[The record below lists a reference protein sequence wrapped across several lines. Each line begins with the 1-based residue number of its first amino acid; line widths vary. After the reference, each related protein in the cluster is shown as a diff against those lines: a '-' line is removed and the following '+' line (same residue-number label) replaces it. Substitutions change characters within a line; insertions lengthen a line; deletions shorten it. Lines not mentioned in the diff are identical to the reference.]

1 MRIIWIYLNLIFWT
15 LLFGLSS
22 FFVILLT
29 GKKENFKFFG
39 VIWGK
44 TLSFIFNIKLIV
56 KGKHN
61 LQDRNYIFASNH
73 ASLIDIPLLLI
84 AVNRYTVFI
93 AKSELSKIPIFKS
106 ILDRAGFIFVDRK
119 NNDSAVKSMNN
130 LMEDIKKIPRSV
142 AIFPEGTRTNDV
154 NLLPFKKGAAIFAI
168 NTDIPV
174 VPVAISGTYSW
185 SKKKLFDI
193 SQSVISFEFG
203 EPIITENYSFNDRD
217 YLTEKIKRS
226 SFKKERPNDRGS
238 GVLLL

>member
-22 FFVILLT
+22 FFTILLT

-61 LQDRNYIFASNH
+61 LQDRNYIFAANH

-142 AIFPEGTRTNDV
+142 AIFPEGTRTSDG
-154 NLLPFKKGAAIFAI
+154 NLLPFKKGAAILAI

-174 VPVAISGTYSW
+174 IPVAISGTYSW

-203 EPIITENYSFNDRD
+203 EPITTENYSFDDRD
-217 YLTEKIKRS
+217 YLTEKIKTNI
-226 SFKKERPNDRGS
+226 KNMKID
-238 GVLLL
+238 

>member
-22 FFVILLT
+22 FFAILLT

-44 TLSFIFNIKLIV
+44 TLSFIFNIKLKV

-142 AIFPEGTRTNDV
+142 AIFPEGTRTSDG

-217 YLTEKIKRS
+217 YLTEKIKTNI
-226 SFKKERPNDRGS
+226 KNMKID
-238 GVLLL
+238 

>member
-22 FFVILLT
+22 FFTILLT

-61 LQDRNYIFASNH
+61 LQDRNYIFAANH

-106 ILDRAGFIFVDRK
+106 ILDMAGFIFVDRK
-119 NNDSAVKSMNN
+119 NNDNAVKSMNN
-130 LMEDIKKIPRSV
+130 LMDDIKKIPRSV
-142 AIFPEGTRTNDV
+142 AIFPEGTRTRDGE
-154 NLLPFKKGAAIFAI
+154 LLPFKKGAAIFAI

-174 VPVAISGTYSW
+174 IPVAISGTFSW
-185 SKKKLFDI
+185 SKKKLFDM

-203 EPIITENYSFNDRD
+203 EPIVTENYSFDDRD
-217 YLTEKIKRS
+217 HLTERIKTNIKNMKI
-226 SFKKERPNDRGS
+226 D
-238 GVLLL
+238 

>member
-22 FFVILLT
+22 FFAIILT

-44 TLSFIFNIKLIV
+44 TLSFIFNIKLLV

-61 LQDRNYIFASNH
+61 LQNRNYIFASNH

-142 AIFPEGTRTNDV
+142 AIFPEGTRTSDGK
-154 NLLPFKKGAAIFAI
+154 LLPFKKGAAIFAI
-168 NTDIPV
+168 NTNIPV
-174 VPVAISGTYSW
+174 IPVAISGTYSW

-203 EPIITENYSFNDRD
+203 EPITTENYSFDDRD
-217 YLTEKIKRS
+217 YLTEKIKTNI
-226 SFKKERPNDRGS
+226 KNMKID
-238 GVLLL
+238 

>member
-1 MRIIWIYLNLIFWT
+1 LRIIWIYLNLIFWT

-22 FFVILLT
+22 FFTILLT
-29 GKKENFKFFG
+29 GNKENFKFFG

-44 TLSFIFNIKLIV
+44 TLSFIFNIKLVV
-56 KGKHN
+56 KGKRN
-61 LQDRNYIFASNH
+61 LQNRNYVFASNH

-142 AIFPEGTRTNDV
+142 AIFPEGTRTSDG

-203 EPIITENYSFNDRD
+203 EPITTENYSFDDRD
-217 YLTEKIKRS
+217 YLTEKIKTNI
-226 SFKKERPNDRGS
+226 KNMKID
-238 GVLLL
+238 

>member
-22 FFVILLT
+22 FFTILFT

-44 TLSFIFNIKLIV
+44 TLSFIFNIKLIE

-61 LQDRNYIFASNH
+61 LQDRNYIFAANH

-93 AKSELSKIPIFKS
+93 AKSELNKIPIFKS
-106 ILDRAGFIFVDRK
+106 ILDMAGFIFVDRK
-119 NNDSAVKSMNN
+119 INDNAVKSMNN
-130 LMEDIKKIPRSV
+130 LMDDIKKIPRSV
-142 AIFPEGTRTNDV
+142 AIFPEGTRTSDGE
-154 NLLPFKKGAAIFAI
+154 LLPFKKGAAIFAI

-174 VPVAISGTYSW
+174 VPVAISGTFSW
-185 SKKKLFDI
+185 SKKKLFDM

-203 EPIITENYSFNDRD
+203 EPIVTENYSFDDRD
-217 YLTEKIKRS
+217 HLNERIKTKIKNM
-226 SFKKERPNDRGS
+226 KID
-238 GVLLL
+238 

>member
-22 FFVILLT
+22 FFTILLT

-39 VIWGK
+39 LIWGK
-44 TLSFIFNIKLIV
+44 TLSFIFNIKLVV

-61 LQDRNYIFASNH
+61 LQNRNYVFASNH
-73 ASLIDIPLLLI
+73 ASLIDIPLLLV

-142 AIFPEGTRTNDV
+142 AIFPEGTRTSDGE
-154 NLLPFKKGAAIFAI
+154 LLPFKKGAAIFAI

-174 VPVAISGTYSW
+174 IPVAISGTYSW

-203 EPIITENYSFNDRD
+203 EPITTENYSFDDRD
-217 YLTEKIKRS
+217 YLTEKIKTNI
-226 SFKKERPNDRGS
+226 KNMKID
-238 GVLLL
+238 

>member
-1 MRIIWIYLNLIFWT
+1 LRIIWIYLNLIFWT

-22 FFVILLT
+22 FFTILLT

-44 TLSFIFNIKLIV
+44 TLSSIFNIKLIV

-61 LQDRNYIFASNH
+61 LQDRNYIFAANH

-106 ILDRAGFIFVDRK
+106 ILDMAGFIFVDRK
-119 NNDSAVKSMNN
+119 NNDNAVKSMNN
-130 LMEDIKKIPRSV
+130 LMDDIKKIPRSV
-142 AIFPEGTRTNDV
+142 AIFPEGTRTSDGE
-154 NLLPFKKGAAIFAI
+154 LLSFKKGAAIFAI

-174 VPVAISGTYSW
+174 IPVAISGTFSW
-185 SKKKLFDI
+185 SKKKLFDM

-203 EPIITENYSFNDRD
+203 EPIVTENYSFDDRD
-217 YLTEKIKRS
+217 HLTERIKTKIKNM
-226 SFKKERPNDRGS
+226 KID
-238 GVLLL
+238 

>member
-22 FFVILLT
+22 FFAILLT

-56 KGKHN
+56 KGNHN
-61 LQDRNYIFASNH
+61 LQDRNYIFAANH

-142 AIFPEGTRTNDV
+142 AIFPEGTRTSDG

-203 EPIITENYSFNDRD
+203 EPITTENYSFDDRD
-217 YLTEKIKRS
+217 YLTEKIKTNI
-226 SFKKERPNDRGS
+226 KNMKID
-238 GVLLL
+238 

>member
-1 MRIIWIYLNLIFWT
+1 LRIIWIYLNLIFWT

-22 FFVILLT
+22 FFTILLT

-106 ILDRAGFIFVDRK
+106 ILDMAGFIFVDRK
-119 NNDSAVKSMNN
+119 NNDNAVKSMNN
-130 LMEDIKKIPRSV
+130 LMDDIKKIPRSV
-142 AIFPEGTRTNDV
+142 AIFPEGTRTGDGD
-154 NLLPFKKGAAIFAI
+154 LLPFKKGAAIFAI

-174 VPVAISGTYSW
+174 IPVAISGTYSW

-203 EPIITENYSFNDRD
+203 EPIVTENYSFDDRD
-217 YLTEKIKRS
+217 HFTERIKTNIKNMKI
-226 SFKKERPNDRGS
+226 D
-238 GVLLL
+238 

>member
-22 FFVILLT
+22 FFTILLT
-29 GKKENFKFFG
+29 GNKENFKFFG

-44 TLSFIFNIKLIV
+44 TLSFIFNIKLVV

-61 LQDRNYIFASNH
+61 LQNRNYVFVSNH

-84 AVNRYTVFI
+84 AVNRFTVFI

-142 AIFPEGTRTNDV
+142 AIFPEGTRTSDG

-193 SQSVISFEFG
+193 SQSVINFEFG
-203 EPIITENYSFNDRD
+203 EPITTENYSFDDRD
-217 YLTEKIKRS
+217 YLTEKIKANI
-226 SFKKERPNDRGS
+226 KNMKID
-238 GVLLL
+238 

>member
-22 FFVILLT
+22 FFTILLT
-29 GKKENFKFFG
+29 GKKEKFKFFG
-39 VIWGK
+39 EIWGK

-130 LMEDIKKIPRSV
+130 LIDDIKKIPRSV
-142 AIFPEGTRTNDV
+142 AIFPEGTRTSDGE
-154 NLLPFKKGAAIFAI
+154 LLPFKKGAAIFAI

-174 VPVAISGTYSW
+174 IPVAISGTYSW

-203 EPIITENYSFNDRD
+203 EPITTENYSFDDRD
-217 YLTEKIKRS
+217 YLTEKIKTNI
-226 SFKKERPNDRGS
+226 KNMKID
-238 GVLLL
+238 

>member
-22 FFVILLT
+22 FFAILLT

-130 LMEDIKKIPRSV
+130 LMDNMKKIPRSV
-142 AIFPEGTRTNDV
+142 AIFPEGTRTSNGE
-154 NLLPFKKGAAIFAI
+154 LLPFKKGAAIFAI

-217 YLTEKIKRS
+217 YLTEKIKTNI
-226 SFKKERPNDRGS
+226 KNMKID
-238 GVLLL
+238 

>member
-1 MRIIWIYLNLIFWT
+1 LRIIWIYLNLIFWT

-22 FFVILLT
+22 FFIILLT

-61 LQDRNYIFASNH
+61 LQDRNYIFAANH

-142 AIFPEGTRTNDV
+142 AIFPEGTRTSDG

-217 YLTEKIKRS
+217 YLTEKIKTNI
-226 SFKKERPNDRGS
+226 KNMKID
-238 GVLLL
+238 

>member
-22 FFVILLT
+22 FFTILLT

-44 TLSFIFNIKLIV
+44 TLSFIFNIKLVV

-61 LQDRNYIFASNH
+61 LQNRNYVFASNH

-130 LMEDIKKIPRSV
+130 LIEDIKKIPRSV
-142 AIFPEGTRTNDV
+142 AIFPEGTRTSDGE
-154 NLLPFKKGAAIFAI
+154 LLPFKKGAAIFAI

-203 EPIITENYSFNDRD
+203 EPITTENYSFDDRD
-217 YLTEKIKRS
+217 YLTEKIKTNI
-226 SFKKERPNDRGS
+226 KNMKID
-238 GVLLL
+238 

>member
-22 FFVILLT
+22 FFTILLT
-29 GKKENFKFFG
+29 GNKENFKFFG

-44 TLSFIFNIKLIV
+44 TLSFIFNIKLVV

-61 LQDRNYIFASNH
+61 LQNRNYVFVSNH

-142 AIFPEGTRTNDV
+142 AIFPEGTRTSDG

-193 SQSVISFEFG
+193 SQSVISFELG
-203 EPIITENYSFNDRD
+203 EPITTENYSFDDRD
-217 YLTEKIKRS
+217 YLTEKIKTNI
-226 SFKKERPNDRGS
+226 KNMKID
-238 GVLLL
+238 

>member
-1 MRIIWIYLNLIFWT
+1 MNLIFWT

-22 FFVILLT
+22 FFTILLT

-44 TLSFIFNIKLIV
+44 TLSFIFNIKLVV

-61 LQDRNYIFASNH
+61 LQNRNYVFASNH

-106 ILDRAGFIFVDRK
+106 ILDMAGFIFVDRK
-119 NNDSAVKSMNN
+119 NNDNAVKSMNN
-130 LMEDIKKIPRSV
+130 LMDDIKKIPRSV
-142 AIFPEGTRTNDV
+142 AIFPEGTRTSDGE
-154 NLLPFKKGAAIFAI
+154 LLPFKKGAAIFAI

-174 VPVAISGTYSW
+174 IPVAISGTYSW

-203 EPIITENYSFNDRD
+203 EPITTENYSFDDRD
-217 YLTEKIKRS
+217 YLTEKIKANI
-226 SFKKERPNDRGS
+226 KNMKID
-238 GVLLL
+238 

>member
-22 FFVILLT
+22 FFTILLT

-93 AKSELSKIPIFKS
+93 AKSELSKIPVFKS

-142 AIFPEGTRTNDV
+142 AIFPEGTRTSDG

-168 NTDIPV
+168 NTDIPL

-217 YLTEKIKRS
+217 YLTEKIKTNI
-226 SFKKERPNDRGS
+226 KNMKID
-238 GVLLL
+238 

>member
-22 FFVILLT
+22 FFTILLT

-44 TLSFIFNIKLIV
+44 TLSFIFNIKLVV

-61 LQDRNYIFASNH
+61 LQNRNYIFASNH

-106 ILDRAGFIFVDRK
+106 ILDMAGFIFVDRK
-119 NNDSAVKSMNN
+119 NNDNAVKSMNN

-142 AIFPEGTRTNDV
+142 AIFPEGTRTSDG

-174 VPVAISGTYSW
+174 IPVAISGTYSW

-203 EPIITENYSFNDRD
+203 EPITTENYSFDDRD
-217 YLTEKIKRS
+217 YLTEKIKTNI
-226 SFKKERPNDRGS
+226 KNMKID
-238 GVLLL
+238 

>member
-22 FFVILLT
+22 FFTILFT

-44 TLSFIFNIKLIV
+44 TLSFIFNIKLVV

-61 LQDRNYIFASNH
+61 LQNRNYVFASNH

-142 AIFPEGTRTNDV
+142 AIFPEGTRTSDG

-193 SQSVISFEFG
+193 SQSVINFEFG
-203 EPIITENYSFNDRD
+203 EPITTKNYSFDDRD
-217 YLTEKIKRS
+217 YLTEKIKTNI
-226 SFKKERPNDRGS
+226 KNMKID
-238 GVLLL
+238 

>member
-15 LLFGLSS
+15 LFFGLSS
-22 FFVILLT
+22 FFTILLT
-29 GKKENFKFFG
+29 GNKENFKFFG

-44 TLSFIFNIKLIV
+44 TLSFIFNIKLVV

-130 LMEDIKKIPRSV
+130 LMHDIKKIPRSV
-142 AIFPEGTRTNDV
+142 AIFPEGTRTSDGV
-154 NLLPFKKGAAIFAI
+154 LLPFKKGAAIFAI
-168 NTDIPV
+168 NTDIPII
-174 VPVAISGTYSW
+174 PVAISGSYSW

-203 EPIITENYSFNDRD
+203 EPITTENYSFDDRD
-217 YLTEKIKRS
+217 YLTEKIKTNI
-226 SFKKERPNDRGS
+226 KNMKID
-238 GVLLL
+238 

>member
-22 FFVILLT
+22 FFTILLT

-61 LQDRNYIFASNH
+61 LQDRNYIFAANH

-106 ILDRAGFIFVDRK
+106 ILDMAGFIFVDRK
-119 NNDSAVKSMNN
+119 NNDNAVKSMNN
-130 LMEDIKKIPRSV
+130 LMDDIKKIPRSV
-142 AIFPEGTRTNDV
+142 AIFPEGTRTRDGE
-154 NLLPFKKGAAIFAI
+154 LLPFKKGAAIFAI

-174 VPVAISGTYSW
+174 IPVAISGTFSW
-185 SKKKLFDI
+185 SKKKLFDM

-203 EPIITENYSFNDRD
+203 EPITTENYSFDDRD
-217 YLTEKIKRS
+217 YLTEKIKANI
-226 SFKKERPNDRGS
+226 KNMKID
-238 GVLLL
+238 

>member
-22 FFVILLT
+22 FFTILLT

-106 ILDRAGFIFVDRK
+106 ILDMAGFIFVDRK
-119 NNDSAVKSMNN
+119 NNDNAVKSMNN
-130 LMEDIKKIPRSV
+130 LMDDIKKIPRSV
-142 AIFPEGTRTNDV
+142 AIFPEGTRTIDGE
-154 NLLPFKKGAAIFAI
+154 LLPFKKGAAIFAI

-174 VPVAISGTYSW
+174 IPVAISGTFSW
-185 SKKKLFDI
+185 SKKKLFDM

-203 EPIITENYSFNDRD
+203 EPIVTENYSFDDRD
-217 YLTEKIKRS
+217 HLNERIKTKIKNM
-226 SFKKERPNDRGS
+226 KID
-238 GVLLL
+238 

>member
-1 MRIIWIYLNLIFWT
+1 LRIIWIYLNLIFWT
-15 LLFGLSS
+15 LFFGLSS
-22 FFVILLT
+22 FFTILLT

-44 TLSFIFNIKLIV
+44 TLSFIFNIKLVV

-130 LMEDIKKIPRSV
+130 LMDDIKKIPRSV
-142 AIFPEGTRTNDV
+142 AIFPEGTRTSDGE
-154 NLLPFKKGAAIFAI
+154 LLPFKKGAAIFAI
-168 NTDIPV
+168 NTNIPV
-174 VPVAISGTYSW
+174 IPVAISGTYSW

-203 EPIITENYSFNDRD
+203 EPITTENYSFDDRD
-217 YLTEKIKRS
+217 YLTDKIKTNI
-226 SFKKERPNDRGS
+226 KNMKID
-238 GVLLL
+238 

>member
-22 FFVILLT
+22 FFTILLT

-44 TLSFIFNIKLIV
+44 TLSFIFNIKLVV

-61 LQDRNYIFASNH
+61 LQNRNYVFASNH

-130 LMEDIKKIPRSV
+130 LIEDIKKIPRSV
-142 AIFPEGTRTNDV
+142 AIFPEGTRTSDG

-203 EPIITENYSFNDRD
+203 EPITTENYSFDDRD
-217 YLTEKIKRS
+217 YLTKKIKTNI
-226 SFKKERPNDRGS
+226 KNMKID
-238 GVLLL
+238 

>member
-22 FFVILLT
+22 FFTILLT

-106 ILDRAGFIFVDRK
+106 ILDMAGFIFVDRK
-119 NNDSAVKSMNN
+119 NNDNAVKSMNN
-130 LMEDIKKIPRSV
+130 LMDDIKKIPRSV
-142 AIFPEGTRTNDV
+142 AIFPEGTRTRDGE
-154 NLLPFKKGAAIFAI
+154 LLPFKKGAAIFAI

-174 VPVAISGTYSW
+174 IPVAISGTFSW
-185 SKKKLFDI
+185 SKKKLFDM

-203 EPIITENYSFNDRD
+203 EPIVTENYSFDDRD
-217 YLTEKIKRS
+217 HLNERIKTKIKNM
-226 SFKKERPNDRGS
+226 KID
-238 GVLLL
+238 

>member
-22 FFVILLT
+22 FFTILLT
-29 GKKENFKFFG
+29 GNKENFKFFG

-44 TLSFIFNIKLIV
+44 TLSFIFNIKLVV

-61 LQDRNYIFASNH
+61 LQNRNYVFASNH

-142 AIFPEGTRTNDV
+142 AIFPEGTRTSDG

-203 EPIITENYSFNDRD
+203 EPITTENYSFDDRD
-217 YLTEKIKRS
+217 YLTEKIKTNI
-226 SFKKERPNDRGS
+226 KNMKID
-238 GVLLL
+238 

>member
-22 FFVILLT
+22 FFTILLT

-56 KGKHN
+56 KGNHN
-61 LQDRNYIFASNH
+61 LQDRNYIFAANH

-130 LMEDIKKIPRSV
+130 LMDDIKKIPRSV
-142 AIFPEGTRTNDV
+142 AIFPEGTRTSDG

-174 VPVAISGTYSW
+174 IPVAISGTYSW

-203 EPIITENYSFNDRD
+203 EPIVTENYSFDDRD
-217 YLTEKIKRS
+217 YLTEKIKTNI
-226 SFKKERPNDRGS
+226 KNMKID
-238 GVLLL
+238 

>member
-22 FFVILLT
+22 FFTILLT

-61 LQDRNYIFASNH
+61 LQDRNYIFVANH

-130 LMEDIKKIPRSV
+130 LMDDIKKIPRSV
-142 AIFPEGTRTNDV
+142 AIFPEGTRTSDGE
-154 NLLPFKKGAAIFAI
+154 LLPFKKGAAIFAI

-174 VPVAISGTYSW
+174 IPVAISGTFSW
-185 SKKKLFDI
+185 SKKKLFDM

-203 EPIITENYSFNDRD
+203 EPITTENYSFDDRD
-217 YLTEKIKRS
+217 HLNERIKTKIKNM
-226 SFKKERPNDRGS
+226 KID
-238 GVLLL
+238 

>member
-22 FFVILLT
+22 FFTILLT

-44 TLSFIFNIKLIV
+44 TLSFIFNIKLVV

-61 LQDRNYIFASNH
+61 LQNRNYIFASNH

-130 LMEDIKKIPRSV
+130 LMDDIKKIPRSV
-142 AIFPEGTRTNDV
+142 AIFPEGTRTSDGK
-154 NLLPFKKGAAIFAI
+154 LLPFKKGAAIFAI
-168 NTDIPV
+168 NTNIPV
-174 VPVAISGTYSW
+174 IPVAISGTYSW

-203 EPIITENYSFNDRD
+203 EPITTENYSFDDRD
-217 YLTEKIKRS
+217 YLTEKIKTNI
-226 SFKKERPNDRGS
+226 KNMKID
-238 GVLLL
+238 

>member
-22 FFVILLT
+22 FFTILLT

-44 TLSFIFNIKLIV
+44 TLSSIFNIKLVV

-61 LQDRNYIFASNH
+61 LQDRNYIFAANH

-106 ILDRAGFIFVDRK
+106 ILDMAGFIFIDRK
-119 NNDSAVKSMNN
+119 NNDNAVKSMNN
-130 LMEDIKKIPRSV
+130 LMDDIKKIPRSV
-142 AIFPEGTRTNDV
+142 AIFPEGTRTSDGE
-154 NLLPFKKGAAIFAI
+154 LLPFKKGAAIFAI

-174 VPVAISGTYSW
+174 IPVAISGTYSW

-203 EPIITENYSFNDRD
+203 EPITTENYSFDDRD
-217 YLTEKIKRS
+217 YLTEKIKANI
-226 SFKKERPNDRGS
+226 KNMKID
-238 GVLLL
+238 

>member
-15 LLFGLSS
+15 LLFGLRSY
-22 FFVILLT
+22 FTILLT
-29 GKKENFKFFG
+29 GNKENFKFFG
-39 VIWGK
+39 EIWGK

-142 AIFPEGTRTNDV
+142 AIFPEGTRTSDG

-203 EPIITENYSFNDRD
+203 EPITTENYSFDDRD
-217 YLTEKIKRS
+217 YLTEKIKTNI
-226 SFKKERPNDRGS
+226 KNMKID
-238 GVLLL
+238 

>member
-22 FFVILLT
+22 FFTILLT

-56 KGKHN
+56 KGTHN
-61 LQDRNYIFASNH
+61 LLDRNYIFAANH
-73 ASLIDIPLLLI
+73 ASLIDIPLLFI

-130 LMEDIKKIPRSV
+130 LMDDIKKIPRSV
-142 AIFPEGTRTNDV
+142 AIFPEGTRTSDGE
-154 NLLPFKKGAAIFAI
+154 LLPFKKGAAIFAI

-174 VPVAISGTYSW
+174 IPVAISGTYSW

-203 EPIITENYSFNDRD
+203 EPITTENYSFDDRD
-217 YLTEKIKRS
+217 YLTEKIKTNI
-226 SFKKERPNDRGS
+226 KNMKID
-238 GVLLL
+238 

>member
-22 FFVILLT
+22 FFAILLT

-61 LQDRNYIFASNH
+61 LQDRNYIFAANH

-106 ILDRAGFIFVDRK
+106 ILDMAGFIFVDRK
-119 NNDSAVKSMNN
+119 NNDNAVKSMNN
-130 LMEDIKKIPRSV
+130 LMDDIKKIPRSV
-142 AIFPEGTRTNDV
+142 AIFPEGTRTSDGE
-154 NLLPFKKGAAIFAI
+154 LLPFKKGAAIFAI

-174 VPVAISGTYSW
+174 IPVAISGTFSW
-185 SKKKLFDI
+185 SKKKLFDM

-203 EPIITENYSFNDRD
+203 EPIVTENYSFDDRD
-217 YLTEKIKRS
+217 HLTERIKTKIKNM
-226 SFKKERPNDRGS
+226 KID
-238 GVLLL
+238 

>member
-22 FFVILLT
+22 FFTILLT

-106 ILDRAGFIFVDRK
+106 ILDMAGFIFVDRK
-119 NNDSAVKSMNN
+119 NNDNAVKSMNN
-130 LMEDIKKIPRSV
+130 LMDDIKKIPRSV
-142 AIFPEGTRTNDV
+142 AIFPEGTRTIDGE
-154 NLLPFKKGAAIFAI
+154 LLPFKKGAAIFAI
-168 NTDIPV
+168 NTNIPV
-174 VPVAISGTYSW
+174 IPVAISGTFSW
-185 SKKKLFDI
+185 SKKKLFDM

-203 EPIITENYSFNDRD
+203 EPIVTENYSFDDRD
-217 YLTEKIKRS
+217 HLNERIKTKIKNM
-226 SFKKERPNDRGS
+226 KID
-238 GVLLL
+238 